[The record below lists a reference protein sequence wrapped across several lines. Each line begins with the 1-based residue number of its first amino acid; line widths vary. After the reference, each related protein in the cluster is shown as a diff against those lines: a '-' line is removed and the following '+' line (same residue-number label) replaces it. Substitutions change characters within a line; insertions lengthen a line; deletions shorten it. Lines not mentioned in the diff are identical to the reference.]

1 MCMFHFIDH
10 GHVPINFST
19 NVKSKISLRFSEPLA
34 FNGLFLVCFFF
45 RYHCQA
51 CKQKLE
57 TGNFTEE
64 ELHELKDP
72 LISHVLRN
80 RKVLSEVRCHTTA
93 GKYVDYIR
101 PGHSNRFPNSVV
113 RFIETTG
120 HYDVVLDGLNLAYYY
135 HHFDA
140 KKVHSMYS
148 LSVVCL

>member
-1 MCMFHFIDH
+1 M
-10 GHVPINFST
+10 
-19 NVKSKISLRFSEPLA
+19 
-34 FNGLFLVCFFF
+34 
-45 RYHCQA
+45 
-51 CKQKLE
+51 
-57 TGNFTEE
+57 
-64 ELHELKDP
+64 
-72 LISHVLRN
+72 LRN

-140 KKVHSMYS
+140 KKVHSMYFCICCVPVS
-148 LSVVCL
+148 RLFWLPCRVVRVGDG